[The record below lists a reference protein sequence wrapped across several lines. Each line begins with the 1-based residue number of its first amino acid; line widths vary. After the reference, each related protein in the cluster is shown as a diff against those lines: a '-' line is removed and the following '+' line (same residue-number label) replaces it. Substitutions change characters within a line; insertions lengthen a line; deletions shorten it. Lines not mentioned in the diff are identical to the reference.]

1 MLSNSSN
8 RLPELAGL
16 LLVAL
21 LVVGGVLAFSRGDP
35 SNHRSLVPDWL
46 SGQDGQDRGGG
57 TDLAVGDVAPDF
69 SLPAVG
75 GQTLALSDF
84 EGRNLLLYFSMG
96 HG

>member
-1 MLSNSSN
+1 MPL
-8 RLPELAGL
+8 LAGL
-16 LLVAL
+16 LLLAL
-21 LVVGGVLAFSRGDP
+21 LVIGGVLAFSRGDP

-46 SGQDGQDRGGG
+46 SGQHGQNRDSG

-75 GQTLALSDF
+75 GQTLSLSDF
-84 EGRNLLLYFSMG
+84 TGRNILLYFSMG